1 MPKRREELSRYAA
14 AVPESGKY
22 DALILGAGTA
32 GTAAALSLARI
43 GKRVIVV
50 ESRALDDAG
59 ARWVNGVPLWMF
71 DSASVDRPRK
81 PELREGGRFL
91 VQAHG
96 GKERIVID
104 PSPAQPVDI
113 RHLGA
118 RLRDLAGEAGV
129 SFVDHCAIKE
139 HGLDHGGRLRS
150 LLFERRGESFE
161 CEATLF
167 VDASGLN
174 AALRR
179 RVPRLSV
186 DTPRV
191 EPYDL
196 CSAAQYVMEV
206 RAPAAAAAFLASEK
220 LEAGDTLCTLGED
233 GGFSTANI
241 SVEPEAGE
249 AELLTGSIA
258 NGEHAS
264 GERIVS
270 RLCARYPWL
279 GERRFGGA
287 GAIPLRR
294 PYDRLGAAGLA
305 LVGNAACQVF
315 PAHGSGTG
323 IGMIAGRLLARA
335 VATHADIGSDSA
347 LWAYQALFHRRYGG
361 LLAFYDLVR
370 RHAQSLDASAIAGL
384 LRDRL
389 INRQSQYA
397 ALDQR
402 IPSPAGR
409 ELIAMLPGLGRRARE
424 AIGLARALGPGPTL
438 VAHYARYPERP
449 DELSLRRWSRRGAW
463 LRGDRADLSAL
474 RVR

>member
-1 MPKRREELSRYAA
+1 M
-14 AVPESGKY
+14 PESGKY
-22 DALILGAGTA
+22 DALVLGAGSA
-32 GTAAALSLARI
+32 GASAALSLARA
-43 GKRVIVV
+43 GKSVIVV
-50 ESRALDDAG
+50 ERRALADAG

-71 DSASVDRPRK
+71 DSASIDRPRK
-81 PELREGGRFL
+81 PELREAGRFI
-91 VQAHG
+91 VQAHD
-96 GKERIVID
+96 GKERIVIN

-118 RLRDLAGEAGV
+118 RLRDLARDAGV
-129 SFVDHCAIKE
+129 RFVDRSGITDHE
-139 HGLDHGGRLRS
+139 LDRDGRLRS
-150 LLFERRGESFE
+150 LHFERNGDPFSCQAR
-161 CEATLF
+161 LF

-174 AALRR
+174 AVLRR

-191 EPYDL
+191 EPHDL
-196 CSAAQYVMEV
+196 CSAAQYVMGLDT
-206 RAPAAAAAFLASEK
+206 PAAAAAFLAREG
-220 LEAGDTLCTLGED
+220 LEPGDTLCTLGED

-241 SVEPEAGE
+241 SVDPEAGE

-258 NGEHAS
+258 NGEHPS

-270 RLCARYPWL
+270 RLCERYPWL

-294 PYDRLGAAGLA
+294 PYDRLGAAGVA

-335 VATHADIGSDSA
+335 VATHEDIGSELA
-347 LWAYQALFHRRYGG
+347 LWSYQSLFHRRYGG

-370 RHAQSLDASAIAGL
+370 RHAQSLDAAAIAGL

-389 INRQSQYA
+389 INRQSQFA

-402 IPSPAGR
+402 IPTPAGR
-409 ELIAMLPGLGRRARE
+409 ELVAMLPGLGRRARE
-424 AIGLARALGPGPTL
+424 AFGLARALGPGPTL
-438 VAHYARYPERP
+438 LAHYARYPEQV
-449 DELSLRRWSRRGAW
+449 DELGLRKWSRRGAW
-463 LRGDRADLSAL
+463 LRGDQADLSAL